1 MQNYLYIEVIPQGF
15 FSNDYQIVIV
25 LYKHFY
31 SVYTNKKTDIRFEL
45 YKIKSI
51 FVPKTDSSN
60 INNNHNMKSKI
71 LSLAIIIAITIIA
84 LYCVLSG
91 PETIILHWNI
101 GGEAESYGS
110 KYLILTLPLISLI
123 IFLLIVNQEK
133 HPYDTSLMSEKSRR
147 NRNPKALRDIM
158 PILLLAILYITAC
171 SVQII
176 SMSSLVPFSLIIIA
190 IILFNYK
197 LRKSRKQ

>member
-1 MQNYLYIEVIPQGF
+1 MF
-15 FSNDYQIVIV
+15 
-25 LYKHFY
+25 
-31 SVYTNKKTDIRFEL
+31 T
-45 YKIKSI
+45 
-51 FVPKTDSSN
+51 KTDSSN

-71 LSLAIIIAITIIA
+71 LSLATIIAITVIA

-110 KYLILTLPLISLI
+110 KYLILALPVISFI
-123 IFLLIVNQEK
+123 VFLLIVNQEK

-158 PILLLAILYITAC
+158 PILLLVILYLTAC

-176 SMSSLVPFSLIIIA
+176 SMSSIVPFSLIIIA
-190 IILFNYK
+190 IILFIY
-197 LRKSRKQ
+197 KSRKSIKQ

>member
-1 MQNYLYIEVIPQGF
+1 
-15 FSNDYQIVIV
+15 
-25 LYKHFY
+25 
-31 SVYTNKKTDIRFEL
+31 
-45 YKIKSI
+45 
-51 FVPKTDSSN
+51 
-60 INNNHNMKSKI
+60 MKSKI
-71 LSLAIIIAITIIA
+71 LSLAIIIAITVIA

-133 HPYDTSLMSEKSRR
+133 HPYDTSLMSEKSRK

-190 IILFNYK
+190 IILFIY
-197 LRKSRKQ
+197 KSRKSINQ

>member
-1 MQNYLYIEVIPQGF
+1 M
-15 FSNDYQIVIV
+15 
-25 LYKHFY
+25 
-31 SVYTNKKTDIRFEL
+31 KTVTPNVD
-45 YKIKSI
+45 
-51 FVPKTDSSN
+51 
-60 INNNHNMKSKI
+60 NNPNMKSKI

-84 LYCVLSG
+84 LYCILSG

>member
-1 MQNYLYIEVIPQGF
+1 M
-15 FSNDYQIVIV
+15 
-25 LYKHFY
+25 
-31 SVYTNKKTDIRFEL
+31 R
-45 YKIKSI
+45 
-51 FVPKTDSSN
+51 TDSSN

-71 LSLAIIIAITIIA
+71 LSLAIIIAITVIA

-110 KYLILTLPLISLI
+110 KYLILALPVISLI
-123 IFLLIVNQEK
+123 VFLLIVNQEK
-133 HPYDTSLMSEKSRR
+133 HPYDTSLVSEKSRK

-197 LRKSRKQ
+197 LHKSRKQ

>member
-1 MQNYLYIEVIPQGF
+1 LF
-15 FSNDYQIVIV
+15 
-25 LYKHFY
+25 
-31 SVYTNKKTDIRFEL
+31 T
-45 YKIKSI
+45 
-51 FVPKTDSSN
+51 KTDSSN

-71 LSLAIIIAITIIA
+71 LSLAIIIAITVIA

-110 KYLILTLPLISLI
+110 KYLILALPVISLI
-123 IFLLIVNQEK
+123 VFLLIVNQEK
-133 HPYDTSLMSEKSRR
+133 HPYDTSLMSEKSRK

>member
-1 MQNYLYIEVIPQGF
+1 
-15 FSNDYQIVIV
+15 
-25 LYKHFY
+25 
-31 SVYTNKKTDIRFEL
+31 
-45 YKIKSI
+45 
-51 FVPKTDSSN
+51 
-60 INNNHNMKSKI
+60 MKSNI
-71 LSLAIIIAITIIA
+71 LSLAIIIAITVIA

-91 PETIILHWNI
+91 PDTIILHWNI

-110 KYLILTLPLISLI
+110 KYLILTLPVISFI
-123 IFLLIVNQEK
+123 VFLLIVNQEK
-133 HPYDTSLMSEKSRR
+133 HTYDTSLMSEKSRK

-190 IILFNYK
+190 IILFMY
-197 LRKSRKQ
+197 KSRKSTKL

>member
-1 MQNYLYIEVIPQGF
+1 MF
-15 FSNDYQIVIV
+15 
-25 LYKHFY
+25 
-31 SVYTNKKTDIRFEL
+31 T
-45 YKIKSI
+45 
-51 FVPKTDSSN
+51 KTDSSN
-60 INNNHNMKSKI
+60 VNNNHNMKTKI

-110 KYLILTLPLISLI
+110 KYLILALPVISLI
-123 IFLLIVNQEK
+123 VFLLIVNQEK

-147 NRNPKALRDIM
+147 NRNPKALHDIM
-158 PILLLAILYITAC
+158 PILLLVILYLTAC

-190 IILFNYK
+190 IILFMY
-197 LRKSRKQ
+197 KSRKSIKQ

>member
-1 MQNYLYIEVIPQGF
+1 MF
-15 FSNDYQIVIV
+15 
-25 LYKHFY
+25 
-31 SVYTNKKTDIRFEL
+31 T
-45 YKIKSI
+45 
-51 FVPKTDSSN
+51 KTDSSN

-71 LSLAIIIAITIIA
+71 LSLAIIIAITVIA

-110 KYLILTLPLISLI
+110 KYLILALPVISFI
-123 IFLLIVNQEK
+123 VFLLIVNQEK
-133 HPYDTSLMSEKSRR
+133 HPYDTSLLSEKSRK

-171 SVQII
+171 SAQII

>member
-1 MQNYLYIEVIPQGF
+1 MRTE
-15 FSNDYQIVIV
+15 
-25 LYKHFY
+25 
-31 SVYTNKKTDIRFEL
+31 
-45 YKIKSI
+45 
-51 FVPKTDSSN
+51 SSN
-60 INNNHNMKSKI
+60 VNNNHNMKSKI
-71 LSLAIIIAITIIA
+71 ISLAIIIAITIIA
-84 LYCVLSG
+84 LYCVLNG

-101 GGEAESYGS
+101 SGEADSYGH
-110 KYLILTLPLISLI
+110 KYLILAHPAISI
-123 IFLLIVNQEK
+123 IVFLLIVNQEK
-133 HPYDTSLMSEKSRR
+133 HPYDTSLVSEKSRK

-197 LRKSRKQ
+197 LHKSRKQ

>member
-1 MQNYLYIEVIPQGF
+1 MRTE
-15 FSNDYQIVIV
+15 
-25 LYKHFY
+25 
-31 SVYTNKKTDIRFEL
+31 
-45 YKIKSI
+45 
-51 FVPKTDSSN
+51 SSN
-60 INNNHNMKSKI
+60 VNNNHNMKSKI

-110 KYLILTLPLISLI
+110 KYLILALPLISLI

-133 HPYDTSLMSEKSRR
+133 HPYDTSLMSEKSRK

-190 IILFNYK
+190 IILFMYK
-197 LRKSRKQ
+197 SHKSTKQ

>member
-1 MQNYLYIEVIPQGF
+1 MRTE
-15 FSNDYQIVIV
+15 
-25 LYKHFY
+25 
-31 SVYTNKKTDIRFEL
+31 
-45 YKIKSI
+45 
-51 FVPKTDSSN
+51 SSN
-60 INNNHNMKSKI
+60 IKNNHNMKSKI
-71 LSLAIIIAITIIA
+71 LSLAIIIAITVIA

-176 SMSSLVPFSLIIIA
+176 SMSSIVPFSLIIIA
-190 IILFNYK
+190 IILFMY
-197 LRKSRKQ
+197 KSRKSTKL

>member
-1 MQNYLYIEVIPQGF
+1 MF
-15 FSNDYQIVIV
+15 
-25 LYKHFY
+25 
-31 SVYTNKKTDIRFEL
+31 T
-45 YKIKSI
+45 
-51 FVPKTDSSN
+51 KTDSSN

-71 LSLAIIIAITIIA
+71 LSLAIIIAITVIA

-110 KYLILTLPLISLI
+110 KYLILTLSLISLI

-133 HPYDTSLMSEKSRR
+133 HPYDTSLVSEKSRK
-147 NRNPKALRDIM
+147 NSNPKALRDIM

-197 LRKSRKQ
+197 LHKSRKQ

>member
-1 MQNYLYIEVIPQGF
+1 MF
-15 FSNDYQIVIV
+15 
-25 LYKHFY
+25 
-31 SVYTNKKTDIRFEL
+31 T
-45 YKIKSI
+45 
-51 FVPKTDSSN
+51 KTDSSN
-60 INNNHNMKSKI
+60 INNNHNMKTKI

-110 KYLILTLPLISLI
+110 KYLILALPVISFI
-123 IFLLIVNQEK
+123 VFLLIVNQEM

-147 NRNPKALRDIM
+147 NRNPKALFDIM

-176 SMSSLVPFSLIIIA
+176 SMSSIVPFSLIIIA
-190 IILFNYK
+190 IILFMY
-197 LRKSRKQ
+197 KSRKSTKL

>member
-1 MQNYLYIEVIPQGF
+1 MF
-15 FSNDYQIVIV
+15 
-25 LYKHFY
+25 
-31 SVYTNKKTDIRFEL
+31 T
-45 YKIKSI
+45 
-51 FVPKTDSSN
+51 KTDSSN

-71 LSLAIIIAITIIA
+71 LSLAIIIAITVIA

-110 KYLILTLPLISLI
+110 KYLILALPVISLI
-123 IFLLIVNQEK
+123 VFLLIVNQEK
-133 HPYDTSLMSEKSRR
+133 HPYDTSLLSEKSRK

-158 PILLLAILYITAC
+158 PILLLVILYLTAC

>member
-1 MQNYLYIEVIPQGF
+1 MRTE
-15 FSNDYQIVIV
+15 
-25 LYKHFY
+25 
-31 SVYTNKKTDIRFEL
+31 
-45 YKIKSI
+45 
-51 FVPKTDSSN
+51 SSN
-60 INNNHNMKSKI
+60 VNNNHNMKSKI

-110 KYLILTLPLISLI
+110 KYLILALPVISLI
-123 IFLLIVNQEK
+123 VFLLIVNQEK
-133 HPYDTSLMSEKSRR
+133 HPYDTSLVSEKYRK

>member
-1 MQNYLYIEVIPQGF
+1 MF
-15 FSNDYQIVIV
+15 
-25 LYKHFY
+25 
-31 SVYTNKKTDIRFEL
+31 TKT
-45 YKIKSI
+45 Y
-51 FVPKTDSSN
+51 SSN

-71 LSLAIIIAITIIA
+71 LSLAIIIAITVIA

-110 KYLILTLPLISLI
+110 KYLILALPVISFI
-123 IFLLIVNQEK
+123 VFLLIVNQEK
-133 HPYDTSLMSEKSRR
+133 YPYDTSLMSEKSRK

-158 PILLLAILYITAC
+158 PILLLAILYLTAC

-190 IILFNYK
+190 IIIFMY
-197 LRKSRKQ
+197 KSRKSTKL

>member
-1 MQNYLYIEVIPQGF
+1 MRTE
-15 FSNDYQIVIV
+15 
-25 LYKHFY
+25 
-31 SVYTNKKTDIRFEL
+31 
-45 YKIKSI
+45 
-51 FVPKTDSSN
+51 SSN
-60 INNNHNMKSKI
+60 VNNNHNMKSKI
-71 LSLAIIIAITIIA
+71 ISLAIIIAITIIA
-84 LYCVLSG
+84 LYCVLNG

-101 GGEAESYGS
+101 SGEADSYGP
-110 KYLILTLPLISLI
+110 KYLILAHPAISI
-123 IFLLIVNQEK
+123 IVFLLIVNQEK
-133 HPYDTSLMSEKSRR
+133 HPYDTSLVSEKSRK

-197 LRKSRKQ
+197 LHKSRKQ

>member
-1 MQNYLYIEVIPQGF
+1 MF
-15 FSNDYQIVIV
+15 
-25 LYKHFY
+25 
-31 SVYTNKKTDIRFEL
+31 T
-45 YKIKSI
+45 
-51 FVPKTDSSN
+51 KTDSSN

-71 LSLAIIIAITIIA
+71 LSLAIIIAITVIA

-110 KYLILTLPLISLI
+110 KYLILTLPVISLI

-133 HPYDTSLMSEKSRR
+133 HPYDTSLMSEKSRK

-158 PILLLAILYITAC
+158 PILLLAILYVTAC

-176 SMSSLVPFSLIIIA
+176 SMLSIVPFSLITIA
-190 IILFNYK
+190 IILLIYK
-197 LRKSRKQ
+197 SHKSINQ

>member
-1 MQNYLYIEVIPQGF
+1 M
-15 FSNDYQIVIV
+15 
-25 LYKHFY
+25 
-31 SVYTNKKTDIRFEL
+31 KT
-45 YKIKSI
+45 
-51 FVPKTDSSN
+51 
-60 INNNHNMKSKI
+60 KI
-71 LSLAIIIAITIIA
+71 LSLAIIIATTIIA

-110 KYLILTLPLISLI
+110 KYLILALPIISFI
-123 IFLLIVNQEK
+123 VFLLIVNQEK

-176 SMSSLVPFSLIIIA
+176 SMSSIVPFSLIIIA
-190 IILFNYK
+190 IILFIY
-197 LRKSRKQ
+197 KSRKSIKQ

>member
-1 MQNYLYIEVIPQGF
+1 
-15 FSNDYQIVIV
+15 
-25 LYKHFY
+25 
-31 SVYTNKKTDIRFEL
+31 
-45 YKIKSI
+45 
-51 FVPKTDSSN
+51 
-60 INNNHNMKSKI
+60 MKSKI

-133 HPYDTSLMSEKSRR
+133 HPYDTSLMSEQSRR
-147 NRNPKALRDIM
+147 KSNPKAIRTIM
-158 PILLLAILYITAC
+158 PILMVVILYLTAC
-171 SVQII
+171 SAQMLP
-176 SMSSLVPFSLIIIA
+176 MSSIVLLSLIFLA
-190 IILFNYK
+190 IIIFIYK
-197 LRKSRKQ
+197 SHKQIKH

>member
-1 MQNYLYIEVIPQGF
+1 M
-15 FSNDYQIVIV
+15 
-25 LYKHFY
+25 
-31 SVYTNKKTDIRFEL
+31 R
-45 YKIKSI
+45 
-51 FVPKTDSSN
+51 TDSSN
-60 INNNHNMKSKI
+60 VNNNHNMKSKI
-71 LSLAIIIAITIIA
+71 LSLAIIIAITVIA

-101 GGEAESYGS
+101 GGEADSYGS

-133 HPYDTSLMSEKSRR
+133 HPYDTSLMSEKSRK

-176 SMSSLVPFSLIIIA
+176 SMSSIVPFSLIIIA
-190 IILFNYK
+190 IILFIY
-197 LRKSRKQ
+197 KSRKSIKQ

>member
-1 MQNYLYIEVIPQGF
+1 MF
-15 FSNDYQIVIV
+15 
-25 LYKHFY
+25 
-31 SVYTNKKTDIRFEL
+31 T
-45 YKIKSI
+45 
-51 FVPKTDSSN
+51 KTDSSN

-71 LSLAIIIAITIIA
+71 LSLAIIIAITVIA

-110 KYLILTLPLISLI
+110 KYLILALPVISLI
-123 IFLLIVNQEK
+123 VFLLIVNQEK
-133 HPYDTSLMSEKSRR
+133 HPYDTSLMSEKSRK

-176 SMSSLVPFSLIIIA
+176 SMSSIIPFSLIIIA
-190 IILFNYK
+190 IILFMY
-197 LRKSRKQ
+197 KSRKSTKL